1 MSNKV
6 LDGFKRQEAESIA
19 SAVKLHR
26 WSLVMIDLLVSEQEQ
41 KLLASDLPVDEE
53 RPDNFWEEL
62 P

>member
-1 MSNKV
+1 MSNNL

-19 SAVKLHR
+19 SSVKLHR
-26 WSLVMIDLLVSEQEQ
+26 WSSVMIELLVWEQEQ

-62 P
+62 A